1 MYDNFSF
8 ETRDRVVT
16 GYHFPCETPV
26 KVMCIIHG
34 IGEHMGRYQR
44 MAEKLNAAG
53 IAVVGMDLRGH
64 GISSGV
70 RGDTAPRE
78 EILADIDAML
88 DYAAE
93 FYPELPITSSL
104 HHGLNLWWTSL
115 NQ

>member
-1 MYDNFSF
+1 MYENFAF
-8 ETRDRVVT
+8 EAREKAVV
-16 GYHFPCETPV
+16 GYHFPCDNPK

-44 MAEKLNAAG
+44 MADKLKEQG

-70 RGDTAPRE
+70 RGNTAPRE
-78 EILADIDAML
+78 EILKDIDAML

-93 FYPELPITSSL
+93 F
-104 HHGLNLWWTSL
+104 
-115 NQ
+115 